1 MTPDLMLAQRS
12 IYATPLTG
20 NSSAEVNGMATNAI
34 KQLVPK
40 TGNKFSMQ
48 EQEFI
53 SYKLIAF
60 VLIAHLS
67 VFVWLN
73 KNKSEVAVLQPQ
85 TIAVSLLVNKI
96 APVSKAEVKLEAK
109 PLAKEKHTQQPLI
122 KKQMPQQQQQK
133 PVNDQPTTETHM
145 DAEPVVNQ
153 PAETQAAEIQT
164 VETQAVAAA
173 SIVQKTAQAELPVKE
188 EVEQVV
194 EPPKFGAAYLHNPV
208 PEYPPMARRKGE
220 QGRVLLQVLVSEN
233 GKVEKVQ
240 IDTGSGYSSLDQ
252 AALQAVSKWSFVPAK
267 KGNRPV
273 SAYVIV
279 PVRFSLN
286 G

>member
-1 MTPDLMLAQRS
+1 MTPDLMLAQKS
-12 IYATPLTG
+12 IYAIPST
-20 NSSAEVNGMATNAI
+20 VNGSGEGNDMATNAI
-34 KQLVPK
+34 KHLVPK
-40 TGNKFSMQ
+40 TGHKFSMQ
-48 EQEFI
+48 EQEYI

-67 VFVWLN
+67 VFAWLN
-73 KNKSEVAVLQPQ
+73 KYKSEMAVIQPQ
-85 TIAVSLLVNKI
+85 TTIAVSLLANKTE
-96 APVSKAEVKLEAK
+96 PVSKPEAKSEAK
-109 PLAKEKHTQQPLI
+109 PIARKKDAQQPLM
-122 KKQMPQQQQQK
+122 KKQIAQPQQQK
-133 PVNDQPTTETHM
+133 LVNDHPVKETHIN
-145 DAEPVVNQ
+145 AEPVKSQ
-153 PAETQAAEIQT
+153 QAETQTAES
-164 VETQAVAAA
+164 EAVAAA
-173 SIVQKTAQAELPVKE
+173 SIVQKTAQEDLPVKE
-188 EVEQVV
+188 EPEQVV
-194 EPPKFGAAYLHNPV
+194 EPPKFGAAYLHNPA

-233 GKVEKVQ
+233 GKAEKVQ

-252 AALQAVSKWSFVPAK
+252 AALQAVSKWSFIPAK